1 MPANVIMPALEMA
14 QETGKVIRWLKTPGS
29 LVQKGEPIVEIE
41 TDKITV
47 EIEAPASGVLQDV
60 TALEGEVVPV
70 GRTIAV
76 IMEEGAAGD
85 AFGTVSGA
93 PRAPAQATPP
103 ARRMS
108 VEAAD
113 AFAPV

>member
-14 QETGKVIRWLKTPGS
+14 QETGKVIRWLKSPGS
-29 LVQKGEPIVEIE
+29 RVEKGGPIVEIE

-47 EIEAPASGVLQDV
+47 EIESPASGVLQDV

-76 IMEEGAAGD
+76 IAEEGAAGD
-85 AFGTVSGA
+85 AFAPVFGA
-93 PRAPAQATPP
+93 PRTPAQAPP
-103 ARRMS
+103 
-108 VEAAD
+108 
-113 AFAPV
+113 